1 VKAMSM
7 DVQVSWEAG
16 CRERPIAGS
25 AEPIGDG
32 MSFNAACFPY
42 AENELPQPQVV
53 FAFGL
58 RIENCAPC
66 RLSL

>member
-1 VKAMSM
+1 MVGAIGGRTGEGIVGWKF
-7 DVQVSWEAG
+7 DHG
-16 CRERPIAGS
+16 REYLTRHAFRD
-25 AEPIGDG
+25 AR
-32 MSFNAACFPY
+32 Y

-53 FAFGL
+53 LAFGL